1 MSARDTLD
9 ALAHIDKWA
18 ARSGQPVPDT
28 VHNPQ
33 AWTALADEAAARRD
47 ALPANV
53 RERVNAVADTD
64 VPPLR

>member
-9 ALAHIDKWA
+9 ALNHIDKWA

-28 VHNPQ
+28 VHDPQ
-33 AWTALADEAAARRD
+33 AWTALADEAANRQAG
-47 ALPANV
+47 LPANV
-53 RERVNAVADTD
+53 RERVNAVANTD